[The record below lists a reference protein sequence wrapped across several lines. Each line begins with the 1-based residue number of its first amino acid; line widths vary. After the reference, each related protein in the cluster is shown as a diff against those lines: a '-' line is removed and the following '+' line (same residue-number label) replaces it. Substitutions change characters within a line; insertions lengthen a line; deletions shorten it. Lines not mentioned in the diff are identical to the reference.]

1 MLLLFYLLVLFMD
14 SFGAVKCIKAATAAG
29 IFSYSQ
35 RMMCTI
41 RKFCCVHMASY
52 AILNFSGIIC
62 PELGNCILS
71 RKKLLLNKQHECH
84 TRISN

>member
-41 RKFCCVHMASY
+41 
-52 AILNFSGIIC
+52 
-62 PELGNCILS
+62 
-71 RKKLLLNKQHECH
+71 
-84 TRISN
+84 